1 MKGILK
7 AGMILLILGFALN
20 IIGIARASNTTESLV
35 DDIEEYNGSV
45 GPDNALYGLKLA
57 FENIDESF
65 TWNATEK
72 LGKKVSHSRLRI
84 AEAKTELKNK
94 NNEAAEKAFEQYKEK
109 VNETEELI
117 SEIPGNDSGILNAQ
131 KMIEKHQYILE
142 QLIESHPN
150 NTGLQNAYNRS
161 LELKDKF
168 ARKIER
174 KIERKQTSERIK
186 NDRKDFQESK
196 ITAKI
201 SGNNSWIEIELKFET
216 NSTENATVAE
226 DILSELRM
234 TRDNISNLLI
244 IENGTE
250 ESSNE
255 SLEADSQIG
264 MNISKVNVQYKFE
277 LNETNRTEIIDGI
290 YGKLSTLTQDKI
302 QSVLVIKVNQEV
314 EDSGK
319 GNIRNDKGMRKDEIT
334 QVKRENK
341 TEDKEN
347 ITQPK
352 HETKSEVK
360 ENITQPNHETKSEVK
375 EDITPAKHENKTE
388 VKEDRS
394 VNRQED

>member
-1 MKGILK
+1 MRRTKMNMKGILK

-57 FENIDESF
+57 FEDIDESF

-109 VNETEELI
+109 VTETEELI

-131 KMIEKHQYILE
+131 KMIEKHQYVLE
-142 QLIESHPN
+142 HLIESHPN

-168 ARKIER
+168 ERKIER
-174 KIERKQTSERIK
+174 KIERIQTNK
-186 NDRKDFQESK
+186 GKKDDHRDSQELK

-201 SGNNSWIEIELKFET
+201 SDNDSRIEIGLKFET
-216 NSTENATVAE
+216 NSTDNATIAN
-226 DILSELRM
+226 DILNELRL
-234 TRDNISNLLI
+234 TKDNISSLLN
-244 IENGTE
+244 IENKTEGTIKE
-250 ESSNE
+250 T
-255 SLEADSQIG
+255 LEANAQIG
-264 MNISKVNVQYKFE
+264 MNISKVNVQYKFR

-290 YGKLSTLTQDKI
+290 YGKLSALALEKI
-302 QSVLVIKVNQEV
+302 QEVLVTKVNQEV
-314 EDSGK
+314 ENGGK
-319 GNIRNDKGMRKDEIT
+319 ENIRNDKGMRK
-334 QVKRENK
+334 
-341 TEDKEN
+341 EN
-347 ITQPK
+347 ITP
-352 HETKSEVK
+352 V
-360 ENITQPNHETKSEVK
+360 
-375 EDITPAKHENKTE
+375 KHENKTE
-388 VKEDRS
+388 VKEDRRI
-394 VNRQED
+394 NRQED